1 MVKIWLDYLDYLSVD
16 WDNLLKNDELTADNS
31 TSMYL
36 DKINMLLDIC
46 APLKRINKYRLK
58 FKSKLRITLGSQK
71 SISMKN
77 KFLAYF
83 INKKDPNQKRNL
95 ILTTENIEIYSPLLW
110 REVNR
115 LTMINILKQIAIMF
129 RTLEKESNTLF
140 LQKLYVMCQLLS
152 PLILL
157 RP

>member
-1 MVKIWLDYLDYLSVD
+1 MVNIWLDYLDYLSVD

-31 TSMYL
+31 TNMYL
-36 DKINMLLDIC
+36 DKINMLLGIC

-83 INKKDPNQKRNL
+83 INKKDPN
-95 ILTTENIEIYSPLLW
+95 
-110 REVNR
+110 
-115 LTMINILKQIAIMF
+115 
-129 RTLEKESNTLF
+129 
-140 LQKLYVMCQLLS
+140 
-152 PLILL
+152 
-157 RP
+157 